1 MNSTE
6 SFRRIIQQ
14 SINQD
19 ASPNELQD
27 LYWHSVA
34 ALLRSHVQT
43 KMISVWT
50 LSDDLK
56 SCLLRTCKN
65 YGTISAG

>member
-6 SFRRIIQQ
+6 SLRRIILQ

-19 ASPNELQD
+19 ASSSELQY
-27 LYWHSVA
+27 LYWHSVD
-34 ALLRSHVQT
+34 ALLRSHIQT

-56 SCLLRTCKN
+56 GCLLRTCKN

>member
-6 SFRRIIQQ
+6 SLRRIIQQ
-14 SINQD
+14 SINHE
-19 ASPNELQD
+19 AFPNELQD

-34 ALLRSHVQT
+34 ALLRSHIQT

>member
-6 SFRRIIQQ
+6 SLRRIIQQ
-14 SINQD
+14 SINHE
-19 ASPNELQD
+19 AFPNELQD

-34 ALLRSHVQT
+34 ALLRSYVQT

-50 LSDDLK
+50 LSDDTK

>member
-6 SFRRIIQQ
+6 SLRRIIQQ
-14 SINQD
+14 SINHE
-19 ASPNELQD
+19 AFPNELQD

-34 ALLRSHVQT
+34 ALLRSYVQT

>member
-6 SFRRIIQQ
+6 SLRRIIQQ
-14 SINQD
+14 SINHE
-19 ASPNELQD
+19 AFPNELQD

-34 ALLRSHVQT
+34 ALLRLHVQT

>member
-6 SFRRIIQQ
+6 SLRRIIQQ
-14 SINQD
+14 SINHE
-19 ASPNELQD
+19 AFPNELQD